1 MNIFSVG
8 IVSVMLSV
16 SAGTATII
24 NTDLDEK
31 INMII
36 QDLKAED
43 KSKLSASMD
52 RLSNSF
58 NKLSENEEFQQELNK
73 MLALENADRE
83 DRRKLIA
90 QQLASAFEGN
100 GEKPASLDDII
111 DSSIDVNRELEEV
124 AEIKE
129 DILVATKK
137 YL

>member
-43 KSKLSASMD
+43 KSKLSASID
-52 RLSNSF
+52 RVATSF
-58 NKLSENEEFQQELNK
+58 NKISENEEFQTELNK
-73 MLALENADRE
+73 MLSLENADKTERRE
-83 DRRKLIA
+83 LIA